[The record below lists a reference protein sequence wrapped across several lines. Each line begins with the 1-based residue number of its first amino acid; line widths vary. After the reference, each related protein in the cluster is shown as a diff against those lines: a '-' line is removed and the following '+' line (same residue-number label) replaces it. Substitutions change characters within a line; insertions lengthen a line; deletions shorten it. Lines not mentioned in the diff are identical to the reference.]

1 MSNERTQKTFTLSF
15 NSKINS
21 ELKTL
26 EALQK
31 LPKGYGKKLFL
42 NLLEEKFGKSSST
55 DFAIKVM
62 HYLDL
67 ETDNE
72 IKIEKKESAK
82 TILNKKVEVTE
93 KVEAEKSVYKSTS
106 DSLEF

>member
-1 MSNERTQKTFTLSF
+1 MSERSQKTFTLSF

-26 EALQK
+26 EVLQK

-42 NLLEEKFGKSSST
+42 NLLEEKFGKSSSSEFT
-55 DFAIKVM
+55 IKVM

-67 ETDNE
+67 ESDKE
-72 IKIEKKESAK
+72 IKIEKKEVEK
-82 TILNKKVEVTE
+82 NILKKKVEITE
-93 KVEAEKSVYKSTS
+93 KVEAEKSVYKPIS
-106 DSLEF
+106 DSLEV